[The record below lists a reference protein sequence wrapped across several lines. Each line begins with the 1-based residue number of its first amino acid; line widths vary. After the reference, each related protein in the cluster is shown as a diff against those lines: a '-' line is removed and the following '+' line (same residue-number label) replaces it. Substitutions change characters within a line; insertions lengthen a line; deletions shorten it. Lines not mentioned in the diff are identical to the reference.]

1 MHNLGSNLK
10 QEIMNLINDGNW
22 NILKGNLKMKY
33 GDLTDNELAKSEGEE
48 DQVIG
53 ILQEKLGKTKIEI
66 IDELKTLLSDN

>member
-1 MHNLGSNLK
+1 MHNLGLNLK

-22 NILKGNLKMKY
+22 NILKGKLKMKY

>member
-22 NILKGNLKMKY
+22 NILKGKLKMKY

-48 DQVIG
+48 
-53 ILQEKLGKTKIEI
+53 
-66 IDELKTLLSDN
+66 